1 MKKNQWTTI
10 ECQILAYDKKQ
21 CQIIHLIL
29 ICRASKIKSTDFSI
43 TKKFQSLSLKLK
55 VVKISTKDF
64 KMVQFKQLTHLFRKR
79 IFLKVKLLKC
89 QEWNE
94 LYDIQKWKI
103 LNDLMTYLKRHS
115 FRKQLRFQR
124 NYLRKTHLEQAL
136 MIHFCL
142 GTVQNEFLKM
152 ELHTMIQNDGKTW
165 SLLSKDGKKDVEVM
179 TNYLMLYRVYQFVNS
194 FITWF

>member
-1 MKKNQWTTI
+1 MT
-10 ECQILAYDKKQ
+10 
-21 CQIIHLIL
+21 L
-29 ICRASKIKSTDFSI
+29 ICKVSKIRSTDFNI
-43 TKKFQSLSLKLK
+43 TRKFPNLYLKLK

-64 KMVQFKQLTHLFRKR
+64 KMAQLKLPTHLFRKL
-79 IFLKVKLLKC
+79 ISLKAKPLKC

-94 LYDIQKWKI
+94 LYDIQRWKI
-103 LNDLMTYLKRHS
+103 LNDLMIYLKHHS
-115 FRKQLRFQR
+115 FRKLLRFQR
-124 NYLRKTHLEQAL
+124 NCLLKTHLEQAL

-152 ELHTMIQNDGKTW
+152 ELHIMIQNDGKTW

-179 TNYLMLYRVYQFVNS
+179 TNYLMLYRIYQLVNS

>member
-10 ECQILAYDKKQ
+10 ECQILVLDKRQ
-21 CQIIHLIL
+21 CQIIHLTL
-29 ICRASKIKSTDFSI
+29 ICRASKIKSTDFNI

-64 KMVQFKQLTHLFRKR
+64 KMVQFKQLTHHFRKL
-79 IFLKVKLLKC
+79 ISLKTKPLKC

-94 LYDIQKWKI
+94 LYDIQRWKI
-103 LNDLMTYLKRHS
+103 QNDRMIYLKHHS
-115 FRKQLRFQR
+115 FRKLLRFQR
-124 NYLRKTHLEQAL
+124 NYLLKTHLELAL

-152 ELHTMIQNDGKTW
+152 ELHIMIQNDGKTW

-179 TNYLMLYRVYQFVNS
+179 TNYLMLYRVYQLVNT